1 MLNEARDNWTLIKL
15 VEILQIFAQ
24 EETRLLPKLE
34 DKFKQLLSNQL
45 SKSIQLTV
53 IKSILE
59 IYASDSQ
66 IHNHAMKV
74 LVQDFVESPD
84 ANLRLVGLTTLSSKV
99 NAENGAVFCQRLL
112 TKLKNEEI
120 NGIVACLVK
129 MLRKLATKDNYQQV
143 IGGLMQK
150 DPDVVLDSL
159 MDIETEL

>member
-1 MLNEARDNWTLIKL
+1 
-15 VEILQIFAQ
+15 
-24 EETRLLPKLE
+24 
-34 DKFKQLLSNQL
+34 
-45 SKSIQLTV
+45 
-53 IKSILE
+53 
-59 IYASDSQ
+59 
-66 IHNHAMKV
+66 MKV

-120 NGIVACLVK
+120 NGIMACLVK

-159 MDIETEL
+159 MDIETELQDTPGFKAYFLANVTLPLLQRGIKEDWLGERLMDAVNQ